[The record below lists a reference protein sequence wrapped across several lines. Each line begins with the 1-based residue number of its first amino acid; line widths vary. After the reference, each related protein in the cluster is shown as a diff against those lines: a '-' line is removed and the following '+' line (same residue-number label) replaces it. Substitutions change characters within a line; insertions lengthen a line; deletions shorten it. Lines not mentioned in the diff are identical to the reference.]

1 MRFNFTWAFRSLYFG
16 LAIVTVASCAN
27 STPASE
33 ADLFSVGNWERYER
47 EIEETQD
54 QVDDEYAEID
64 QMADRISERRRI
76 LQKLEQEERALK
88 LELLKVDRDIEQ
100 RRLEL
105 LNIERKTRDQ
115 IKDYN
120 KIIQVIAEVQTEIDC
135 YLTLDSYTEAE
146 AARANAV
153 FSAAQQI
160 SGPKLFQDPDILLDV
175 STMMDE
181 IEKCRRYLGTS
192 EG

>member
-1 MRFNFTWAFRSLYFG
+1 MRFNFTWAFRSLY
-16 LAIVTVASCAN
+16 LSVAILSVASCAN

-33 ADLFSVGNWERYER
+33 ADLFSVGNWERYDR

-76 LQKLEQEERALK
+76 LQKLEQEERTLK
-88 LELLKVDRDIEQ
+88 LELLKIDQDIEQ

-105 LNIERKTRDQ
+105 VNIERETREQ
-115 IKDYN
+115 ITDYN
-120 KIIQVIAEVQTEIDC
+120 KTMRVIADVQTEIDC

-160 SGPKLFQDPDILLDV
+160 SGPKLFQDPAILLDV
-175 STMMDE
+175 SSMMDE
-181 IEKCRRYLGTS
+181 IEKCRSHLGTS